1 MRLLIQAE
9 TLSDGSVRVHGEVEA
24 RAGETFTIDRTAL
37 PPYQDGEGE
46 RVDVAKIAIWHALTN
61 IAREDIGL
69 KRQ

>member
-9 TLSDGSVRVHGEVEA
+9 TLSDGSVRVYGEVEA
-24 RAGETFTIDRTAL
+24 SGETFAINRTAL

-61 IAREDIGL
+61 VAREDIGL
-69 KRQ
+69 KRL